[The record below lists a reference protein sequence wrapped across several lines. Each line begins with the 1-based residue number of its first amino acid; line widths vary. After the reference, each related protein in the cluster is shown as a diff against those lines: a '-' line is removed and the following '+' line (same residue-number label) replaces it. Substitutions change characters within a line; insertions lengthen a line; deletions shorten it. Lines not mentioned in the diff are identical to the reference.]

1 MCKLWG
7 EDAFTENN
15 RICFFVLVFT
25 IYASDLFFRISIE
38 GHTNSERIHNL
49 GTPLLCSIQLFIFI
63 SFTSHTV
70 NMTQNMGVKRSLE
83 ANTAID
89 LFFCG
94 LPQTCGYLSPFC
106 QPQGNYRQPKVINL
120 NTLSRWSCKIE
131 ACLAVKFMRYELGRK

>member
-1 MCKLWG
+1 MTSCPNAQWKLWG
-7 EDAFTENN
+7 HLQRDPHSHVQSCSNCGKPILLTLKTQSDQTDPSSLVRRHPKCASCGGKDAFTKNN

-70 NMTQNMGVKRSLE
+70 NMTQNMGPHAL
-83 ANTAID
+83 
-89 LFFCG
+89 
-94 LPQTCGYLSPFC
+94 
-106 QPQGNYRQPKVINL
+106 
-120 NTLSRWSCKIE
+120 
-131 ACLAVKFMRYELGRK
+131 